1 MIYSFSKVHTSSSS
15 LPCIQKD
22 IYPTFT
28 YYNQTMPVYNMVT
41 NKWVSLPYPYN
52 QKPSYWDS
60 DSEEESI
67 DYPSSDDESEEES
80 PPPKEST
87 PIQRSQAL
95 RKEILKILKR

>member
-1 MIYSFSKVHTSSSS
+1 
-15 LPCIQKD
+15 
-22 IYPTFT
+22 
-28 YYNQTMPVYNMVT
+28 MVT

-67 DYPSSDDESEEES
+67 DYPSSDEESEEEVPRMTNEELLAQMLRDIS
-80 PPPKEST
+80 DEEEEKSTPPPT